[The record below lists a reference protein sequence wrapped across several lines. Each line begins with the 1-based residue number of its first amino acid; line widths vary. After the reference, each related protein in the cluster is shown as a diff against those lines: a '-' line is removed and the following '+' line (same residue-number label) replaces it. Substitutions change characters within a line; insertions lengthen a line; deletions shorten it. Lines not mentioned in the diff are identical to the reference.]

1 MKFTAA
7 TLLALPLLAVATPA
21 PLAARQSAGEC
32 NTGSIQCCQQ
42 TISSTSQQANALA
55 DLLGIVLGPVE
66 ALLGL
71 GCSPVSVV
79 GVGSGSACDASPV
92 CCSNNALG
100 GLISIGCVPVSV

>member
-7 TLLALPLLAVATPA
+7 IILALPLLAVATPA
-21 PLAARQSAGEC
+21 PLEARQSAGTC
-32 NTGSIQCCQQ
+32 NTGTIECCQQ
-42 TISSTSQQANALA
+42 TISSTSNEANILA
-55 DLLGIVLGPVE
+55 DLLGIVLGPIE

-79 GVGSGSACDASPV
+79 GVGSGQACSATPV